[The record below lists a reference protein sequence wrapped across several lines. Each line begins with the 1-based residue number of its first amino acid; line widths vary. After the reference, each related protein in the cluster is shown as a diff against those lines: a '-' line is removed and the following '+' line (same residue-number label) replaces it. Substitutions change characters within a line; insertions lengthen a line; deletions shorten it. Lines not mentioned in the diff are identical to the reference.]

1 MTIRLDCTEIEIVN
15 THYTQSRNADVV
27 NINNL
32 RIKYNN
38 INNLHSLMWCELT
51 DR

>member
-1 MTIRLDCTEIEIVN
+1 MALHHYVTSVN
-15 THYTQSRNADVV
+15 IKKLSWLVGYADVV

-38 INNLHSLMWCELT
+38 NNLHGLMCEL
-51 DR
+51 

>member
-1 MTIRLDCTEIEIVN
+1 MTIRGCTEIE
-15 THYTQSRNADVV
+15 TYTIIHNSCNADV

-32 RIKYNN
+32 LKYNN
-38 INNLHSLMWCELT
+38 NNLHGLMWYELT